1 MTYSKIRVCKLQRN
15 CLCRALH
22 ATHSLLQ
29 TNVVQFFY
37 YYSNS
42 YFLDQT
48 SSIKYDFLPFSELA
62 LDVCL
67 DLQLSQQAQR
77 TTNNEGVAV
86 CRELLHES
94 SSDNLEFFSQLSS
107 SCLLF
112 VFFSAFFFCK
122 AIIDEPGKRKGFMLL
137 MEHLRSLDPTAG
149 RVQLTRLPLLPVCYL
164 TSRLHPQIANDTK
177 NVS

>member
-1 MTYSKIRVCKLQRN
+1 MCKLQRN

-29 TNVVQFFY
+29 TKVFC

-48 SSIKYDFLPFSELA
+48 SSIKYDFLPSSELA

-77 TTNNEGVAV
+77 ATNNEGVAV
-86 CRELLHES
+86 CHELLHES
-94 SSDNLEFFSQLSS
+94 SSNNLGILSRLSS
-107 SCLLF
+107 SYLLF
-112 VFFSAFFFCK
+112 VFISAFFFCE
-122 AIIDEPGKRKGFMLL
+122 AIIDETGKRKGFMLL
-137 MEHLRSLDPTAG
+137 MEHLCKLRPMAG

-164 TSRLHPQIANDTK
+164 TSRLRPQIANDTK
-177 NVS
+177 NVSRTRQWTE

>member
-1 MTYSKIRVCKLQRN
+1 MEAAKNIKAGKCCGQETHSMIYSKIRVCKLQRN

-29 TNVVQFFY
+29 TNVAQVFY
-37 YYSNS
+37 YYSDS

-77 TTNNEGVAV
+77 ATNNEGVAV
-86 CRELLHES
+86 CCELLHES
-94 SSDNLEFFSQLSS
+94 SSNNLGILSRLSS
-107 SCLLF
+107 SYLLF
-112 VFFSAFFFCK
+112 VFISAFFFCK
-122 AIIDEPGKRKGFMLL
+122 AIIDEMGTEK
-137 MEHLRSLDPTAG
+137 
-149 RVQLTRLPLLPVCYL
+149 V
-164 TSRLHPQIANDTK
+164 SRF
-177 NVS
+177 

>member
-1 MTYSKIRVCKLQRN
+1 MQV
-15 CLCRALH
+15 
-22 ATHSLLQ
+22 
-29 TNVVQFFY
+29 FY

-77 TTNNEGVAV
+77 ATNNEGVAV

-94 SSDNLEFFSQLSS
+94 SSNNLEILSRLSS
-107 SCLLF
+107 SYSLF
-112 VFFSAFFFCK
+112 VFISAFFFLQICS
-122 AIIDEPGKRKGFMLL
+122 PL
-137 MEHLRSLDPTAG
+137 HPTAG

-177 NVS
+177 NVSRTQQWAE